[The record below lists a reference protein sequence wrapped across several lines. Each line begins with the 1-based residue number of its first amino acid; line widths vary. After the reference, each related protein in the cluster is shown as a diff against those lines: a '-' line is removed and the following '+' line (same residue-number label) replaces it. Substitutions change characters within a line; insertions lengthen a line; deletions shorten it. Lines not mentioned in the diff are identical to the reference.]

1 MKISVSAAR
10 GDEET
15 RGDEDTRGKESSN
28 QGVKRPGSGES
39 EGCLPQPN
47 SGAKELKFRPECVGI
62 QEASGQSVPNEA
74 DTYLTLSCPS

>member
-39 EGCLPQPN
+39 EGVPTATKQWCKR
-47 SGAKELKFRPECVGI
+47 AKI
-62 QEASGQSVPNEA
+62 
-74 DTYLTLSCPS
+74 